1 MTIDPSAAGGASFG
15 GASVLDDLAWRGL
28 IAHSTDLDALRA
40 ELATGPITLYCGFDP
55 TAPSLHVGHLAQTL
69 TARRFQLAGHLPLA
83 LVGGATGMIGDP
95 KPTSERTLNEAE
107 VVVAWSDGIRRQLER
122 FFDFEGPAA
131 ARMVNNHDWTAPMSV
146 IEFLRDIGKHFS
158 VNRMLDREAVAR
170 RLADQG
176 ISYTE
181 FSYVLLQSMDYLEL
195 FRRYGCRLQTG
206 GSDQFG
212 NIVAGVDLVR
222 RVEGASVHALT
233 TPLMTKA
240 DGTKFGK
247 TEGGAVWLDPG
258 AHQPVRLLPVLAQ
271 HRRPRRRGQPAH
283 VLLPHPGGD
292 RGPRCGGRRAPGG
305 ARRPAG
311 AGPGAD
317 RDGARRRRPWRPWR
331 RPSRAL
337 FGSGELREVPEAT
350 LDAALRET
358 EFGELVVPTGSAVGA
373 IDLLVAAGLAA
384 SKGAARRTIAEG
396 GASVNNVRIAD
407 ESAAFTHDDTLAGGW
422 LVVRRGR
429 RAVAGVRVVAGLT
442 AADGRLSGPSE
453 PKAPTTWAISCSQG
467 WGFDRVRW
475 ARVQFYLPTA
485 REERTASKSLKGR
498 PAGPSQRL
506 PEQRSRSSLRACTG
520 HNRRTDLPGRD
531 AVEHRRPGFD
541 SRKRAG

>member
-1 MTIDPSAAGGASFG
+1 MTLDESAAGSAPFG

-95 KPTSERTLNEAE
+95 KPTSERALNAAE
-107 VVVAWSDGIRRQLER
+107 VVAAWSDGIRRQLER

-176 ISYTE
+176 ISFTE

-195 FRRYGCRLQTG
+195 YRRYGCRLQTG

-222 RVEGASVHALT
+222 RVEGVSVHALT

-247 TEGGAVWLDPG
+247 TEGGAVWLDPSLTSPYAFYQFWLNTDDRDVAG
-258 AHQPVRLLPVLAQ
+258 NLRMFSFRSREEIEALDVEVAERPAARAGQRALAQ
-271 HRRPRRRGQPAH
+271 ELTEMVH
-283 VLLPHPGGD
+283 
-292 RGPRCGGRRAPGG
+292 
-305 ARRPAG
+305 
-311 AGPGAD
+311 GAD
-317 RDGARRRRPWRPWR
+317 ALAAVEAA
-331 RPSRAL
+331 SRAL

-358 EFGELVVPTGSAVGA
+358 EFGELAVPDGAAVGA
-373 IDLLVAAGLAA
+373 VDLLVAAGVAP

-407 ESAAFTHDDTLAGGW
+407 ETVTFTRQDSLAGGW

-429 RAVAGVRVVAGLT
+429 RAVSGVRL
-442 AADGRLSGPSE
+442 
-453 PKAPTTWAISCSQG
+453 
-467 WGFDRVRW
+467 
-475 ARVQFYLPTA
+475 
-485 REERTASKSLKGR
+485 
-498 PAGPSQRL
+498 
-506 PEQRSRSSLRACTG
+506 
-520 HNRRTDLPGRD
+520 LPG
-531 AVEHRRPGFD
+531 
-541 SRKRAG
+541 